1 MNEPRVVG
9 GITADAGEACGLEL
23 LAYQTGDIRLA
34 LTSPDQEGV
43 MVKVY
48 FLLPAHNVS
57 ELAAQFA
64 RVFNLA
70 IRAGI
75 VFEEECK

>member
-1 MNEPRVVG
+1 MIEPRVVG
-9 GITADAGEACGLEL
+9 GLTVDAGEACGLEL
-23 LAYQTGDIRLA
+23 FAYQSGDVRLA
-34 LTSPDQEGV
+34 LISPDEEGV
-43 MVKVY
+43 MVKVF

-64 RVFNLA
+64 RVFTLA

-75 VFEEECK
+75 AFEEECK